1 MFSKERFG
9 GRLSELRR
17 EKGLSQAE
25 IARLLGVST
34 TQAGD
39 MERGKTG
46 TTLERLV
53 LLSEYFHVS
62 TDYLLGREKGE
73 KEDGVE
79 TDHSA

>member
-1 MFSKERFG
+1 MFSKEKFG

-62 TDYLLGREKGE
+62 TDYLLGLKDERE
-73 KEDGVE
+73 
-79 TDHSA
+79 

>member
-1 MFSKERFG
+1 MFSRVKFG

-17 EKGLSQAE
+17 EKGVSQAE

-62 TDYLLGREKGE
+62 TDYLLGLKDERE
-73 KEDGVE
+73 
-79 TDHSA
+79 

>member
-1 MFSKERFG
+1 MFSKEKFG

-17 EKGLSQAE
+17 EKGVSQAE

-62 TDYLLGREKGE
+62 TDYLLGLKDERE
-73 KEDGVE
+73 
-79 TDHSA
+79 

>member
-1 MFSKERFG
+1 MFSKEKFG

-53 LLSEYFHVS
+53 LLSEYFDVS
-62 TDYLLGREKGE
+62 TDYLLGLKDERE
-73 KEDGVE
+73 
-79 TDHSA
+79 